1 MSMIKIEGV
10 SVKDPSSFSWSL
22 MDLSS
27 EDGTGRTLA
36 GTATKDVVSQKR
48 KLSIAWNNIG
58 KDDAEAI
65 LKQVNSKV
73 FFSVTYP
80 DAMTGT
86 NLTKTF
92 YIGDRKAEMKIWS
105 PTKKIYKTLSFDF
118 IEK

>member
-1 MSMIKIEGV
+1 MSMFKLEGV

-27 EDGTGRTLA
+27 EDGTGRTLG
-36 GTATKDVVSQKR
+36 GTATKDVIAQKR
-48 KLSIAWNNIG
+48 KLALSWSNIG
-58 KDDAEAI
+58 KDIAETI

-73 FFSVTYP
+73 FIDVTYP

-92 YIGDRKAEMKIWS
+92 YVGDRKADMEIWS

>member
-10 SVKDPSSFSWSL
+10 SVKDPSSFSWNL

-48 KLSIAWNNIG
+48 KLSISWGNIG
-58 KDDAEAI
+58 KDDAESI
-65 LKQVNSKV
+65 LKLINSKV
-73 FFSVTYP
+73 FFSVYYP

-92 YIGDRKAEMKIWS
+92 YVGDRKADTEIWS

>member
-10 SVKDPSSFSWSL
+10 SVKDPSSFPWNL

-36 GTATKDVVSQKR
+36 GTATKDVVAQKR
-48 KLSIAWNNIG
+48 KLSLTWSNIG
-58 KDDAEAI
+58 KNDAETI
-65 LKQVNSKV
+65 LKLANNKV
-73 FFSVTYP
+73 FLSVTYP

-92 YIGDRKAEMKIWS
+92 YVGDRKADMEIWS
-105 PTKKIYKTLSFDF
+105 PTKKIYKTLSFDL

>member
-1 MSMIKIEGV
+1 MAMIKIEGV

-22 MDLSS
+22 FDLSS
-27 EDGTGRTLA
+27 EDGAGRTLA
-36 GTATKDVVSQKR
+36 GTATKDIVVQKR
-48 KLSIAWNNIG
+48 KLSVTWNNIG
-58 KDDAEAI
+58 KDDAETI

-92 YIGDRKAEMKIWS
+92 YVGDRKTDMKIWS
-105 PTKKIYKTLSFDF
+105 PTKKLYKTLSFEI

>member
-10 SVKDPSSFSWSL
+10 SVKDPSSFSWNL

-27 EDGTGRTLA
+27 EDGTGRTLS
-36 GTATKDVVSQKR
+36 GTATKDVVAQKR
-48 KLSIAWNNIG
+48 KLSIVWNNID
-58 KDDAEAI
+58 KEYAETI

-73 FFSVTYP
+73 FLSVTYP

-86 NLTKTF
+86 NITKTF
-92 YIGDRKAEMKIWS
+92 YIGDRKADMEIWS
-105 PTKKIYKTLSFDF
+105 ATKKIYKTLSFDF